1 MMNKSI
7 VLLSGGLDSL
17 VSLAISLKDSSDVL
31 ALTFNYGQKSFQ
43 AELRAAK
50 KIVDFYGIKHRIVDL
65 PWLAEVSTSSLNT
78 SDVVPSLIETSL
90 DDLSVTRNSSKSV
103 WVPNRNALFV
113 NVAACFAEA
122 MDFDRIIIGA
132 NKEEALTFKDNSIEF
147 IQAINNSFKNSM
159 NKKVF
164 LYAPLVDFVKE
175 DIIKIGME
183 NSVPFELLHSCYVHN
198 EEHCGECE
206 SCLRL
211 KRALKINNRIDIIR
225 QIFGK

>member
-17 VSLAISLKDSSDVL
+17 VSLAVSLKDSSEVL
-31 ALTFNYGQKSFQ
+31 ALTFNYGQKSYK
-43 AELRAAK
+43 AEIESAK
-50 KIVDFYGIKHRIVDL
+50 KIVDFYGIRHKIIDL

-90 DDLSVTRNSSKSV
+90 NDLSVTRDSSKSV

-122 MDFDRIIIGA
+122 MEFDRIVIGA

-159 NKKVF
+159 NKKIS

-175 DIIKIGME
+175 DIIKIGIE
-183 NSVPFELLHSCYVHN
+183 NSVPFELLHSCYVNN
-198 EEHCGECE
+198 EVHCGVCE

-211 KRALKINNRIDIIR
+211 KRALKSNNRNDIIR